1 MTVARPVSPA
11 RRGDW
16 VEVRSKEE
24 VLATLDERGCL
35 DGMPFMPEMLQFCGR
50 RLQIFKRAHKTCD
63 TINKT
68 GGRRL
73 TTAVHL
79 EETRCNGAAHGG
91 CQARCLIVWKEAWL
105 KPVSDDSATH
115 PVMPSE
121 TRPPSGA
128 PRCTEA
134 QLMLATQKER
144 ADESE
149 APIFVCQATQL
160 PAATTP
166 LRWWDVRQYME
177 DLTSRN
183 VTLGRL
189 VAGFLFFAY
198 DGLINLGLGFG
209 APLRWLY
216 DRYQALVGGVPY
228 PMRRGTIP
236 AGAATPVAHLHLQP
250 GEWVRVKDFTVIRAT
265 LDTANKNRGMY
276 FDCEE
281 VPFCGGTYK
290 VVTRV
295 SRIIDEKT
303 GRMLHFKNPSVI
315 LDGVYCQARYSAHRL
330 FCPRSIHPMWREIWL
345 ERVDSSCEG
354 GPKTQPRR

>member
-1 MTVARPVSPA
+1 VAA
-11 RRGDW
+11 RSGDW

-24 VLATLDERGCL
+24 ILATLDERGCV

-50 RLQIFKRAHKTCD
+50 RLQVFKRAHKTCD
-63 TINKT
+63 TVNKT

-73 TTAVHL
+73 TAAVHL
-79 EETRCNGAAHGG
+79 EEARCDGAAHGG

-105 KPVSDDSATH
+105 RRVPDGSTTQSAT
-115 PVMPSE
+115 PSE
-121 TRPPSGA
+121 TLRPPSVGS
-128 PRCTEA
+128 RYTEA
-134 QLMLATQKER
+134 HLMLATQKES

-160 PAATTP
+160 PAASTLLP
-166 LRWWDVRQYME
+166 WWDVRQYIE
-177 DLTSRN
+177 DYTSRN
-183 VTLGRL
+183 ITLGRL
-189 VAGFLFFAY
+189 LAGFLFFLY
-198 DGLINLGLGFG
+198 DGLINLGIGLGG
-209 APLRWLY
+209 PLRWLY
-216 DRYQALVGGVPY
+216 DRYQALVGGAPY
-228 PMRRGTIP
+228 PMRTGTIP
-236 AGAATPVAHLHLQP
+236 LGAATPTTDLGLQP
-250 GEWVRVKDFTVIRAT
+250 GEWVRIKDFTAIRAT

-295 SRIIDEKT
+295 DRIIDERT

-315 LDGVYCQARYSAHRL
+315 LDGVYCQSRYSAHRL

-345 ERVDSSCEG
+345 ERVDPPGEG
-354 GPKTQPRR
+354 RVTAASKPRPHS